1 MRTVRFRRF
10 LFLAAGIALWSTLG
24 VTQAQAQIGSYARPQ
39 VNNRPAVSPYLNL
52 GRPGSAAINYYGLVR
67 PQIQT
72 QQALQTLQQ
81 EITDSQSMNTFGAPQ
96 QGIPN
101 DQLPITGHQATFQ
114 YTSHYFPPPG
124 GRFSAGSG
132 RGGAVATNR
141 SLNNINHASGL
152 TGFIVR

>member
-1 MRTVRFRRF
+1 MRKIRLLV
-10 LFLAAGIALWSTLG
+10 AGIALWGTLG
-24 VTQAQAQIGSYARPQ
+24 LTQAHAQIGSYNRPQ
-39 VNNRPAVSPYLNL
+39 TNNRPAVSPYLNL

-81 EITDSQSMNTFGAPQ
+81 EITDSQGMNAFGGPQ

-101 DQLPITGHQATFQ
+101 DQLPITGHQVTFQ
-114 YTSHYFPPPG
+114 NTSHYFPPPG

-132 RGGAVATNR
+132 RGGATATNR
-141 SLNNINHASGL
+141 SLNNINNASGI